1 MSDYKDQKELKMAMN
16 GRMGLMT
23 GGIILLVT
31 AVSSTLMYG
40 INLFSIASGAA
51 KGEQEYTWISSPR
64 QIWISRRYG
73 SSQSAFSYWHA
84 GKYIPASSARCAATG
99 WTRLKEQK

>member
-51 KGEQEYTWISSPR
+51 KGEQEYTDILTQANMDISTVR
-64 QIWISRRYG
+64 FI
-73 SSQSAFSYWHA
+73 AVCSYWHA